1 MLGALKRAVLSS
13 IIFPDFAEPKQRE
26 QLVEV
31 ERVEYNA
38 KKRKIMIIKKCRFTV
53 RILFC
58 LLLIHFLSSTSNS
71 KIMNEDGQ
79 TQKESVGSQNGWS
92 QYRGPKRDGVVISN
106 TSIKAWPKGGQ
117 PFQVWKK
124 PIGEGFSGIVITGE
138 QLITAL
144 AEEDNE
150 FLVSYEKATGKEIW
164 RIALG
169 KLFVEEM
176 GNGPRS
182 TPTIDGDF
190 AYILNSY
197 GGLYCVNTK
206 SGEQIWKVALTD
218 EFKIKRPQRGF
229 STCPIIMGGTLIIH
243 GGGKESAFI
252 GLNKKTGKTL
262 WQVGESTAGHSS
274 PFTAVINNVEQSIFT
289 IARIIEKDGERQLLD
304 EAVSVSADGKI
315 LWRGP
320 SLPQIIAMPVFVPPN
335 KVFISSSVENGCLL
349 IQVLSD
355 GTIDTVWH
363 NKEMRNHFNSS
374 VYYKDHI
381 YGFSSSTLKCL
392 VAETAERKWS
402 TRGFGK
408 GSLIIAD
415 EKLLVLSDR
424 GKLAM
429 IEATPKGYNLL
440 AQAQVIE
447 GKSWTSPTFENGK
460 IYLRNQ
466 KEMACYDLTK

>member
-1 MLGALKRAVLSS
+1 
-13 IIFPDFAEPKQRE
+13 
-26 QLVEV
+26 
-31 ERVEYNA
+31 
-38 KKRKIMIIKKCRFTV
+38 MIIKKCRFTV
-53 RILFC
+53 RIVFC
-58 LLLIHFLSSTSNS
+58 LFLILFLISTSNS
-71 KIMNEDGQ
+71 KITNENGK

-92 QYRGPKRDGVVISN
+92 QYRGPNRDGVALSN
-106 TSIKAWPKGGQ
+106 TSLKAWSQGSQ

-124 PIGEGFSGIVITGE
+124 PIGEGFSGIVIAGE
-138 QLITAL
+138 QLITAI
-144 AEEDNE
+144 AEDDSE

-164 RIALG
+164 RLALG

-176 GNGPRS
+176 GNGPRA

-197 GGLYCVNTK
+197 GGLSCVNII
-206 SGEQIWKVALTD
+206 SGKQIWQVSLAD
-218 EFKIKRPQRGF
+218 DFKIKRPLRGF
-229 STCPIIMGGTLIIH
+229 STCPIIMGETLIIH
-243 GGGKESAFI
+243 GGGENSAFI

-262 WQVGESTAGHSS
+262 WQVGESSAGHSS

-289 IARIIEKDGERQLLD
+289 IARVVEKDGERQMID

-349 IQVLSD
+349 IQVLPD
-355 GTIDTVWH
+355 GTIETVWH

-408 GSLIIAD
+408 GSLIIAN
-415 EKLLVLSDR
+415 EKLLILSDR
-424 GKLAM
+424 GKLAI

-447 GKSWTSPTFENGK
+447 GKSWTSPTLENGR

>member
-1 MLGALKRAVLSS
+1 
-13 IIFPDFAEPKQRE
+13 
-26 QLVEV
+26 
-31 ERVEYNA
+31 
-38 KKRKIMIIKKCRFTV
+38 MIIKKCKFTV

-58 LLLIHFLSSTSNS
+58 LLLIHFLSTTSHS
-71 KIMNEDGQ
+71 KIMNEDGK
-79 TQKESVGSQNGWS
+79 TEKESISGQNGKNGWS
-92 QYRGPKRDGVVISN
+92 QYRGPNRDGVAISN
-106 TSIKAWPKGGQ
+106 TSIKAWPNGGQ

-124 PIGEGFSGIVITGE
+124 PIGEGFSGIVITGK

-144 AEEDNE
+144 AEDGTE
-150 FLVSYEKATGKEIW
+150 FLVSFEKTTGKEIW
-164 RIALG
+164 RTALG
-169 KLFVEEM
+169 EKFVEEM

-190 AYILNSY
+190 AYFLNSD
-197 GGLYCVNTK
+197 GGLYSVSIK
-206 SGEQIWKVALTD
+206 SGKQIWKVSLTD
-218 EFKIKRPQRGF
+218 KFEIKRPQRGF
-229 STCPIIMGGTLIIH
+229 STSPLILGETLIIH
-243 GGGKESAFI
+243 GGGKNSAFL
-252 GLNKKTGKTL
+252 GLDKKTGETI
-262 WQVGESTAGHSS
+262 WQTGESTAGHSS
-274 PFTAVINNVEQSIFT
+274 PFTAVINNVEQSVFT
-289 IARIIEKDGERQLLD
+289 IARLVEENGERKIID
-304 EAVSVSADGKI
+304 EAVSVSSNGEI

-355 GTIDTVWH
+355 GKVDTVWH

-374 VYYKDHI
+374 VYHKDHI

-392 VAETAERKWS
+392 VAETAQRKWS
-402 TRGFGK
+402 TRGYGK

-415 EKLLVLSDR
+415 GKLLVLSDR

-429 IEATPKGYNLL
+429 IEATPKGYNEL

-447 GKSWTSPTFENGK
+447 GKSWTSPTFADGK
-460 IYLRNQ
+460 IFLRNQ

>member
-1 MLGALKRAVLSS
+1 MPG
-13 IIFPDFAEPKQRE
+13 
-26 QLVEV
+26 
-31 ERVEYNA
+31 
-38 KKRKIMIIKKCRFTV
+38 KRKIMIIKKCRFSV

-58 LLLIHFLSSTSNS
+58 LLLIHFLSSASNS
-71 KIMNEDGQ
+71 KIMNEEGQ
-79 TQKESVGSQNGWS
+79 NQKESVSSQNEWS
-92 QYRGPKRDGVVISN
+92 QYRGPNRDGVAISN
-106 TSIKAWPKGGQ
+106 TSLKVWPDGSL

-124 PIGEGFSGIVITGE
+124 FIGEGFSGIAIAGE
-138 QLITAL
+138 QLITAI
-144 AEEDNE
+144 AEEDSE

-169 KLFVEEM
+169 EIFIEEM
-176 GNGPRS
+176 GNGPRA

-190 AYILNSY
+190 AYILDSH
-197 GGLYCVNTK
+197 GGLFCVNII
-206 SGEQIWKVALTD
+206 SGKQIWKVSLAD
-218 EFKIKRPQRGF
+218 DFKIKRPLRGF
-229 STCPIIMGGTLIIH
+229 STCPLVLGETLVIH
-243 GGGKESAFI
+243 GGGENSAFI
-252 GLNKKTGKTL
+252 GLNKKTGKTV

-274 PFTAVINNVEQSIFT
+274 PFTAVINNVEQSVFT
-289 IARIIEKDGERQLLD
+289 IARVIEKDGERQMLD
-304 EAVSVSADGKI
+304 EAVAVSSDGKI

-349 IQVLSD
+349 IQVLPD
-355 GTIDTVWH
+355 GTVETVWH
-363 NKEMRNHFNSS
+363 NREMRNHFNSS

-415 EKLLVLSDR
+415 EKLIILSDR
-424 GKLAM
+424 GKLAL
-429 IEATPKGYNLL
+429 IEATPKGYKLL

-447 GKSWTSPTFENGK
+447 GKSWTSPTLENGK